1 MNDPTETTETESAEP
16 VESLLDVPD
25 PQPDLPLVVGV
36 RLRAGGPIYDF
47 DPGPLVLR
55 RYDRVMVDTD
65 RGPALGTVEVAPLR
79 RRTPR
84 RLQRVV
90 ELADP
95 RDLGHEDEELQRQR
109 ELQRSVLAL
118 IRERELPIKL
128 VKAHLAATGD
138 KVSVFYASEE
148 RFEHRHLARD
158 LASALGL
165 RIEMRQ
171 IGARDEA
178 RQSGGVGVCGRELC
192 CSSWLREF
200 EAVSVKMAKAQD
212 LALNFPKLAGQ
223 CGRLKCCLRYEYQ
236 TYVELRRELPKV
248 GRKVESTKGDGK
260 VVRQSILKQTV
271 TVRLE
276 DDELVEVSLE
286 ELVERRPDA

>member
-1 MNDPTETTETESAEP
+1 MSDPTEPSAPTEP
-16 VESLLDVPD
+16 VESLLDAPRE
-25 PQPDLPLVVGV
+25 PELPFVVGV
-36 RLRAGGPIYDF
+36 RLRAGGPINDF
-47 DPGPLVLR
+47 DPGPVTLR
-55 RYDRVMVDTD
+55 RFDRVMVDTD
-65 RGPALGTVEVAPLR
+65 RGPALGTVEVPPLR
-79 RRTPR
+79 RRAPR

-90 ELADP
+90 DFADP
-95 RDLGHEDEELQRQR
+95 RDLVREDAGLQRRHELQRNA
-109 ELQRSVLAL
+109 LLL

-128 VKAHLAATGD
+128 VKVDPATAGD
-138 KVSVFYASEE
+138 KVTVFYACEE
-148 RFEHRHLARD
+148 RFEHRNLARD
-158 LASALGL
+158 LASTLGL
-165 RIEMRQ
+165 RVEMRQ

-178 RQSGGVGVCGRELC
+178 RQAGGVGVCGRELC

-212 LALNFPKLAGQ
+212 LALNFSKLAGQ
-223 CGRLKCCLRYEYQ
+223 CGRLKCCLRYEYE

-248 GRKVESTKGDGK
+248 GKSVESTKGDGK

-271 TVRLE
+271 TLRRDE